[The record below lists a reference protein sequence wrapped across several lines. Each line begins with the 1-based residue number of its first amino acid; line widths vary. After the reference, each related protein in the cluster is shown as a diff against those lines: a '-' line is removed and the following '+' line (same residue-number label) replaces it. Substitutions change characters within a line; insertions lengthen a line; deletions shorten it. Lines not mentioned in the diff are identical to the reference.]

1 MLYLHSAKIVHG
13 DLKARNVLISD
24 EGRALV
30 ADFGLAEFE
39 RHDIIPSR
47 VGITSSGTGEKTP
60 RLIGTP
66 HWLAPEC
73 FKDVTSDR
81 KFADVWA
88 MGMQPWALMGNPDL
102 HSLPLGMT
110 SYEVGPLP
118 ALLYTFTYFPPP

>member
-1 MLYLHSAKIVHG
+1 MLLVIG

-39 RHDIIPSR
+39 RHDVIPSR
-47 VGITSSGTGEKTP
+47 SGSTSSGTGEKTP

-73 FKDVTSDR
+73 FKDGAVDR

-88 MGMQPWALMGNPDL
+88 
-102 HSLPLGMT
+102 LGT
-110 SYEVGPLP
+110 
-118 ALLYTFTYFPPP
+118 

>member
-1 MLYLHSAKIVHG
+1 LKLLDVGRGMLYLHSAKIVHG

-39 RHDIIPSR
+39 RHDVIPPR
-47 VGITSSGTGEKTP
+47 VGSTSSGSGEKTP

-88 MGMQPWALMGNPDL
+88 MSMLI
-102 HSLPLGMT
+102 LGSHEYPELT
-110 SYEVGPLP
+110 L
-118 ALLYTFTYFPPP
+118 FTLRYDKL

>member
-1 MLYLHSAKIVHG
+1 
-13 DLKARNVLISD
+13 VLIGD

-39 RHDIIPSR
+39 RHDSLPIKAASA
-47 VGITSSGTGEKTP
+47 TSGEKTP

-73 FKDVTSDR
+73 FTEVSLDR

-88 MGMQPWALMGNPDL
+88 MAC
-102 HSLPLGMT
+102 T
-110 SYEVGPLP
+110 AFEVS
-118 ALLYTFTYFPPP
+118 FIS

>member
-1 MLYLHSAKIVHG
+1 MLFLHSANIAHG

-24 EGRALV
+24 EARALV

-39 RHDIIPSR
+39 RYDVMPSR
-47 VGITSSGTGEKTP
+47 AGTPSGTGEKTP

-73 FKDVTSDR
+73 FKDGAVNR

-88 MGMQPWALMGNPDL
+88 LGKLEA
-102 HSLPLGMT
+102 HVRPLTRFNGIFLIQ
-110 SYEVGPLP
+110 E
-118 ALLYTFTYFPPP
+118 

>member
-39 RHDIIPSR
+39 RHDILPSR
-47 VGITSSGTGEKTP
+47 AGSASSGTGEKTP

-73 FKDVTSDR
+73 FKDGVQDR

-88 MGMQPWALMGNPDL
+88 MGKPC
-102 HSLPLGMT
+102 
-110 SYEVGPLP
+110 
-118 ALLYTFTYFPPP
+118 LY